1 MSRLETTGVGRL
13 RFALGAVGAAV
24 LGYGVYGLL
33 TEPAISDLGNV
44 GEWLVAGVVL
54 HDAVL
59 APLVF
64 AACALAYRGVGA
76 RLRGRLA
83 ALLLV
88 GGSLVLVSVPALLQ
102 QGRNANP
109 TVLPLDYA
117 RNLAVLLAV
126 VVGAAALYAGVDA
139 RRRRRAARR
148 EQAAHEEEQAEEE
161 QAEEEQAEERPEEAE

>member
-1 MSRLETTGVGRL
+1 MSRPGTARVARL
-13 RFALGAVGAAV
+13 RFALGAAGAGV

-33 TEPAISDLGNV
+33 TEPAIQNLGNV
-44 GEWLVAGVVL
+44 GEWLVAGLLL

-64 AACALAYRGVGA
+64 AACALAYRGLGA

-88 GGSLVLVSVPALLQ
+88 CGSLVLVSVPALLQ
-102 QGRNANP
+102 QGRNPNT

-117 RNLAVLLAV
+117 RNLAVVLAV
-126 VVGAAALYAGVDA
+126 IVAAAALYARLDA
-139 RRRRRAARR
+139 RRRRRRAARSRR
-148 EQAAHEEEQAEEE
+148 EQERAEKSEET
-161 QAEEEQAEERPEEAE
+161 EER